1 MLTIHNMCGGMIDRF
16 GTEEQRAEW
25 LPKLTSLEVMASYCL
40 TEPGSDASSLISSAE
55 LSADGSHYTLNGGKA
70 FISGAGLSNLYV
82 VMCRTGGIK
91 GPKGVT
97 CLLVPATSEG
107 LSFGSDEKKMGWK
120 VQPTR
125 QVMFDNVKV
134 PVGNRLGSE
143 GLGFKM
149 AMAGLDGGRLSIA
162 ACSLGAA
169 QASFEIALAY
179 TKERKQFGKSISD
192 YQATQFRLADMAA
205 HIHSSRL
212 VLRQAAQLL
221 DDQSPLAT
229 VHCAM
234 AKKLVTDM
242 GSQVCNE
249 ALQLLGG
256 YGYLKDYHIERYV
269 RDVRVHQIL
278 EGTNEVMRM
287 IIGRGLVG

>member
-1 MLTIHNMCGGMIDRF
+1 
-16 GTEEQRAEW
+16 
-25 LPKLTSLEVMASYCL
+25 
-40 TEPGSDASSLISSAE
+40 
-55 LSADGSHYTLNGGKA
+55 
-70 FISGAGLSNLYV
+70 
-82 VMCRTGGIK
+82 
-91 GPKGVT
+91 
-97 CLLVPATSEG
+97 
-107 LSFGSDEKKMGWK
+107 MGWK

-125 QVMFDNVKV
+125 QVMFENVKV